1 MRKIFL
7 TVILIL
13 SMLTATA
20 FAAENE
26 NATENPTETK
36 TETVNPNE
44 TYEYTSETY
53 GFKITCPVKPVVVVK
68 PFEDPNRNGEMLVF
82 ANEGIKVLYG
92 YIIEIDAFDDKQVP
106 NFNKDKKKITD
117 AYLEKLRGD
126 FLYNSVEIMEVTPK
140 NKGIVMVTANK
151 VEFKD
156 ENGEVKE
163 TITAEEQR
171 VISRF
176 RSKSGRCIEIQL
188 IDANLDKNDYE
199 IYRKS
204 VSTYQDA
211 TDLSMT
217 DNKKDKKSKKKK

>member
-20 FAAENE
+20 FAAEDE
-26 NATENPTETK
+26 NK
-36 TETVNPNE
+36 TETTTENQTEAIIPNE
-44 TYEYTSETY
+44 PYEYTSQTY

-68 PFEDPNRNGEMLVF
+68 PFEDPNRNGELLVF
-82 ANEGIKVLYG
+82 ANDGIKILYG
-92 YIIEIDAFDDKQVP
+92 YIIELEAFDDKQVP
-106 NFNKDKKKITD
+106 DFNKDKKKVTD
-117 AYLEKLRGD
+117 AYLEKLRED
-126 FLYNSVEIMEVTPK
+126 FIYNSVEIREVTPN
-140 NKGIVMVTANK
+140 NKGLVLVTADK

-156 ENGEVKE
+156 ENGEVQE
-163 TITAEEQR
+163 TMTAEEQR

-188 IDANLDKNDYE
+188 IDAKLDQKDYE

-204 VSTYQDA
+204 VATYQDA
-211 TDLSMT
+211 TDLSMP
-217 DNKKDKKSKKKK
+217 DKKKDKKSKKKK